1 MIFFHSASTETHLCK
16 FCGED
21 ELRGV
26 ITNCKPYCIGLA
38 ARGSLPPL
46 RSRRRNSPSC
56 GSLENVCTSPAQ
68 KKKKTDRRR
77 KKEIDGDRRFIATSD
92 FSEFGKYRGEAKR
105 AFFATG
111 LLSVLSRALNRT
123 VTSTRGLQ
131 SGSHRCRSRLKI
143 SGVPTRSRGIGVIS
157 LLLAEENIS
166 ALLPRSVRKKRAFT
180 FFGQVFI
187 G

>member
-1 MIFFHSASTETHLCK
+1 MLHRLGSARVPSPPTKSATEFSLVWQSRECLH
-16 FCGED
+16 
-21 ELRGV
+21 V
-26 ITNCKPYCIGLA
+26 
-38 ARGSLPPL
+38 ARA
-46 RSRRRNSPSC
+46 
-56 GSLENVCTSPAQ
+56 E
-68 KKKKTDRRR
+68 KKKTDRRR

-157 LLLAEENIS
+157 LLPAEENIS
-166 ALLPRSVRKKRAFT
+166 ALLPRSVRKKLAFT